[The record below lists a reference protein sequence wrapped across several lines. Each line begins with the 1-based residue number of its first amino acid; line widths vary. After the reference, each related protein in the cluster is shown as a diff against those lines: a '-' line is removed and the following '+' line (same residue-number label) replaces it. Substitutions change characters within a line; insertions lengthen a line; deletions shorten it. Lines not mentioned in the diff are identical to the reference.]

1 MYFKYLTILSF
12 HVFLQEGVDTA
23 IYEVGV
29 GGTYDSTNIIDKPT
43 VTGISALGIDH
54 TFMLGDNIAS
64 ITENKTGIFK
74 KGVPAFVSKQLEYPE
89 THELIEKRAK
99 QLGVSSLEF
108 VDTEDLPNVKLGL
121 SGNSK
126 TKCCIGN

>member
-1 MYFKYLTILSF
+1 MSF

-54 TFMLGDNIAS
+54 TFMLETILPVLPKIKLVFS
-64 ITENKTGIFK
+64 K
-74 KGVPAFVSKQLEYPE
+74 KYRHLYQ
-89 THELIEKRAK
+89 
-99 QLGVSSLEF
+99 
-108 VDTEDLPNVKLGL
+108 N
-121 SGNSK
+121 N
-126 TKCCIGN
+126 

>member
-1 MYFKYLTILSF
+1 MANFTTLRSSQTNVFQIFNNL
-12 HVFLQEGVDTA
+12 VIPCFLQEGVDTA

-74 KGVPAFVSKQLEYPE
+74 KGYRHLYQDNWN
-89 THELIEKRAK
+89 IQKRM
-99 QLGVSSLEF
+99 
-108 VDTEDLPNVKLGL
+108 N
-121 SGNSK
+121 
-126 TKCCIGN
+126 

>member
-29 GGTYDSTNIIDKPT
+29 GGTFDSTNIIEKPT

-54 TFMLGDNIAS
+54 TFMLGNTIES
-64 ITENKTGIFK
+64 ITDNKTGIFK
-74 KGVPAFVSKQLEYPE
+74 RGSPALLVNKKSIQN
-89 THELIEKRAK
+89 T
-99 QLGVSSLEF
+99 
-108 VDTEDLPNVKLGL
+108 
-121 SGNSK
+121 
-126 TKCCIGN
+126 

>member
-43 VTGISALGIDH
+43 VTGI
-54 TFMLGDNIAS
+54 
-64 ITENKTGIFK
+64 
-74 KGVPAFVSKQLEYPE
+74 
-89 THELIEKRAK
+89 
-99 QLGVSSLEF
+99 
-108 VDTEDLPNVKLGL
+108 
-121 SGNSK
+121 
-126 TKCCIGN
+126 